1 MIVVARDYRQLRAR
15 LYWRARYV
23 RGAVGRQG
31 IPRSWRLAG
40 PGEADRDPGRYSCGQ
55 GIRHSLPSASA
66 QSIQDFYDREAS
78 AEKYYNTVQFLA
90 KNGDVVGL
98 QRELGLKPS
107 QQVDMVKVNA
117 ATANMVRLQGIKNA
131 LGESAQLVR
140 KIDQNP
146 GIAAD
151 EKRQLIDTI
160 YGAMIRIAHAGNEG
174 FAAIDAALKP

>member
-1 MIVVARDYRQLRAR
+1 VKPTATLADIPVVKAFVIRYLSVRTEHPRLLRP
-15 LYWRARYV
+15 
-23 RGAVGRQG
+23 RGECREVLQHRS
-31 IPRSWRLAG
+31 IP
-40 PGEADRDPGRYSCGQ
+40 C
-55 GIRHSLPSASA
+55 
-66 QSIQDFYDREAS
+66 
-78 AEKYYNTVQFLA
+78 

>member
-1 MIVVARDYRQLRAR
+1 
-15 LYWRARYV
+15 V
-23 RGAVGRQG
+23 RGFTGGLGTYAVQLADKGLREAG
-31 IPRSWRLAG
+31 VLPDPVKPTATLADIPVVKAFVI
-40 PGEADRDPGRYSCGQ
+40 RY
-55 GIRHSLPSASA
+55 PSASA

-160 YGAMIRIAHAGNEG
+160 YGAMIHIAHAGNEG